1 MPSPSPAIPCAF
13 EPSAQQPLW
22 DLFCRVIDNHGD
34 LGVALRLSRQL
45 VQAGQ
50 RVRLWVDE
58 PSALR
63 WMAPDLVLPPPLL
76 PASESAAADEQPL
89 ATTAEHG
96 AGTPDAPMP
105 TTPGAPHAHA
115 PTHTPCIT
123 VLNWESA
130 ITGGSLQLLTLAD
143 VWVELFGCELPQAF
157 VAHGVAQAQATGL
170 RPLWLNLEYLSA
182 EAYVARSHGLPSP
195 IGSGPAQSWTKW
207 FFYPGFTPDTGG
219 LMRSHVAGDGSW
231 APASARTHLDADAD
245 GDGDG
250 DGDGDASVAPDGS
263 GSASLP
269 RLRTTL
275 FCYEPRALPGWLM
288 LMNQAPTLA
297 LDWRVM
303 PGRPAAAF
311 QAALQASGAAPGA
324 NQDAST
330 DGASRANANASHA
343 LPGGPHRVHWLP
355 HMTQAEFDAE
365 LAQAELNFVRGED
378 SLVSALRAGKPL
390 VWHIYPQDDDAHIAK
405 LMAFLRWLGAPPSL
419 VHMHLAWNGV
429 SDEAPPALT
438 PAMLA
443 DWQACVS
450 AASRRLQERPDLV
463 AALLDFL
470 AQKQASRAIS
480 A

>member
-1 MPSPSPAIPCAF
+1 MPSPIPAIPCVF
-13 EPSAQQPLW
+13 QPGAQAAPPLW

-63 WMAPDLVLPPPLL
+63 WMAPDLALPETGPVHQASRTTLSSANGWVIANDPAQASAQVPGQEQQQEDGLLTIAASALPQQPPDT
-76 PASESAAADEQPL
+76 SS
-89 ATTAEHG
+89 
-96 AGTPDAPMP
+96 
-105 TTPGAPHAHA
+105 
-115 PTHTPCIT
+115 IT
-123 VLNWESA
+123 VLSWASENS
-130 ITGGSLQLLTLAD
+130 GGSLHVLPLAD
-143 VWVELFGCELPQAF
+143 VWVELFGCELPEAF
-157 VAHGVAQAQATGL
+157 VAHGVAQAQATGKH
-170 RPLWLNLEYLSA
+170 PLWLNLEYLSA

-219 LMRSHVAGDGSW
+219 LMRSHAVNNEVTRH
-231 APASARTHLDADAD
+231 APTP
-245 GDGDG
+245 
-250 DGDGDASVAPDGS
+250 SVVPSISDT
-263 GSASLP
+263 SLP

-275 FCYEPRALPGWLM
+275 FCYEPPALPAWLA
-288 LMNQAPTLA
+288 LMNEAPSLA

-303 PGRPAAAF
+303 PGRPAATF
-311 QAALQASGAAPGA
+311 QAALQALGPEPKLNAGPSMVSAEVKVAEAATP
-324 NQDAST
+324 Q
-330 DGASRANANASHA
+330 A
-343 LPGGPHRVHWLP
+343 LPGGPHRVSWLP
-355 HMTQAEFDAE
+355 HMTQAEFDTE
-365 LAQAELNFVRGED
+365 LAQANLNFVRGED

-463 AALLDFL
+463 AALLDFV